1 MGDLR
6 SDNGSGWPDDGGSQ
20 SHDPKSNDPTPRPGP
35 IGRPNPAGRND
46 PPHRPDGSLPQPAEI
61 TARVVPSHDD
71 RYGLPDLPSD
81 WGPIV
86 IPDDAAELAAEASA
100 LRRER
105 RRIARQSQL
114 RRLLGRP
121 PLPSTSGGQPSVG
134 VPLVIMAV
142 AILTTMISLFVVTWG
157 RDTGNPSGQP
167 AVSTAATQPT
177 AAAGVKS
184 LSELTL
190 PDASGTQ
197 VRFGSLLPAVVL
209 MVDGCACDRLIT
221 DLASATPSGVSVI
234 PVGRTA
240 PHLTGMP
247 ANVRALSDPDGALR
261 ARLAADDATD
271 SAATA
276 VLLDAS
282 ATITAT
288 VARVDS
294 YHDITAQQLARIIA

>member
-6 SDNGSGWPDDGGSQ
+6 SDNGGGWPDEGGSE
-20 SHDPKSNDPTPRPGP
+20 SHE
-35 IGRPNPAGRND
+35 PNSEIPPNRSSAAGRSHPGARNE
-46 PPHRPDGSLPQPAEI
+46 PPDGPHPHPTEK

-71 RYGLPDLPSD
+71 RYGLPDLPPD
-81 WGPIV
+81 WGPIL
-86 IPDDAAELAAEASA
+86 IPDDAAELAADASA

-105 RRIARQSQL
+105 RRIARRRRV

-121 PLPSTSGGQPSVG
+121 DLAATAGSGQPSVG

-157 RDTGNPSGQP
+157 RDGRDPSGRP
-167 AVSTAATQPT
+167 PVSAGAGAPHLT
-177 AAAGVKS
+177 AGVGVTS
-184 LSELTL
+184 LTELTL
-190 PDASGTQ
+190 SDARGAQ
-197 VRFGSLLPAVVL
+197 VKFGSLLPAVVL

-221 DLASATPSGVSVI
+221 DLAAVTPSSVTII

-240 PHLTGMP
+240 PHLTGVP
-247 ANVRALSDPDGALR
+247 TNVRALSDPDGALR
-261 ARLAADDATD
+261 ARLAADDPTD

-276 VLLDAS
+276 VLLDAN
-282 ATITAT
+282 ATVTAT

-294 YHDITAQQLARIIA
+294 TDDITAPQLARIIA